1 MSTSDREIKRRDDD
15 IVSGYGYEHN
25 LKRSL
30 KFFSLFAVAFSI
42 VSISTG
48 VFLNFGWGLNAFG
61 PAMIWTWPIAAVGQI
76 IMALLIAE
84 LSTKIPLAG
93 YAYQWGSRLVNS
105 SYGWFTGFFA
115 LLYMTIT
122 GGAIILTGCTPLLL
136 NSFGIETTPNL
147 VLSVAVIL
155 LVTTVVIN
163 LISVQLAARVN
174 NVAVFAEIAGTVL
187 FAVVILFAWG
197 FRGDKSGQ
205 SFSFLTNSEGT
216 LSGPGWYKFAIA
228 GLIGIYTMV
237 GFELSADLSEEAIDS
252 QKAVPRGIILGL
264 STAAV
269 LGMVSLI
276 AFTIAIPDLKAV
288 QSAPL
293 PLVTI
298 AENWLPSYSVHI
310 LTFLV
315 AFSMFAL
322 VVMNQAA
329 QARLLYSMGRDNML
343 PISKVF
349 AGVNARTKTPLSA
362 LLIGGVASVALM
374 LYGSQQANV
383 FATLIGSTAIAPYLV
398 YLLIT
403 ISYINKRSSLQSVK
417 GGFNLGKWGKPL
429 MVVGLIWIITVLLIL
444 TLPSI
449 FQGAVRVIIGG
460 FILALLW
467 WVFVLRARINKGE
480 AGVAKFEKTI
490 SKVKS
495 DLSKNL

>member
-1 MSTSDREIKRRDDD
+1 
-15 IVSGYGYEHN
+15 
-25 LKRSL
+25 
-30 KFFSLFAVAFSI
+30 
-42 VSISTG
+42 
-48 VFLNFGWGLNAFG
+48 
-61 PAMIWTWPIAAVGQI
+61 
-76 IMALLIAE
+76 
-84 LSTKIPLAG
+84 
-93 YAYQWGSRLVNS
+93 
-105 SYGWFTGFFA
+105 
-115 LLYMTIT
+115 
-122 GGAIILTGCTPLLL
+122 
-136 NSFGIETTPNL
+136 
-147 VLSVAVIL
+147 
-155 LVTTVVIN
+155 
-163 LISVQLAARVN
+163 
-174 NVAVFAEIAGTVL
+174 
-187 FAVVILFAWG
+187 
-197 FRGDKSGQ
+197 
-205 SFSFLTNSEGT
+205 
-216 LSGPGWYKFAIA
+216 
-228 GLIGIYTMV
+228 
-237 GFELSADLSEEAIDS
+237 
-252 QKAVPRGIILGL
+252 
-264 STAAV
+264 
-269 LGMVSLI
+269 MVSLI

-480 AGVAKFEKTI
+480 AGVAKFENTI

>member
-1 MSTSDREIKRRDDD
+1 M
-15 IVSGYGYEHN
+15 
-25 LKRSL
+25 
-30 KFFSLFAVAFSI
+30 
-42 VSISTG
+42 
-48 VFLNFGWGLNAFG
+48 
-61 PAMIWTWPIAAVGQI
+61 
-76 IMALLIAE
+76 
-84 LSTKIPLAG
+84 
-93 YAYQWGSRLVNS
+93 
-105 SYGWFTGFFA
+105 
-115 LLYMTIT
+115 
-122 GGAIILTGCTPLLL
+122 LL
-136 NSFGIETTPNL
+136 NSFGIESTPNL

-155 LVTTVVIN
+155 LVSTVVIN

-187 FAVVILFAWG
+187 FAIVILFAWG
-197 FRGDKSGQ
+197 LRGDKSGQ

-216 LSGPGWYKFAIA
+216 LSGPGWYRFAIA

-237 GFELSADLSEEAIDS
+237 GFELSADLSEEAVDS
-252 QKAVPRGIILGL
+252 QKAVPRGIIIGL
-264 STAAV
+264 STAAI

-276 AFTIAIPDLKAV
+276 AFTLAIPDLKTV
-288 QSAPL
+288 HYAPL

-298 AENWLPSYSVHI
+298 AENWLPGFSVHI
-310 LTFLV
+310 LTLLV

-362 LLIGGVASVALM
+362 LLIGGIASVSLM

-417 GGFNLGKWGKPL
+417 GGFNLGKWGTPL
-429 MVVGLIWIITVLLIL
+429 MIIGLVWIITALLIL
-444 TLPSI
+444 TLPTI
-449 FQGAVRVIIGG
+449 FHGAVRVVVGG

-467 WVFVLRARINKGE
+467 WIFVLRTRINKGA
-480 AGVAKFEKTI
+480 AGVARFDKTI
-490 SKVKS
+490 SKIKS
-495 DLSKNL
+495 DLSKNI